1 MSDEN
6 NDVGISLELLG
17 EENAL
22 SPLKMREYNYPGI
35 LPDSEIRRM
44 CFPFNDNEKPLLTPF
59 AERTSVN
66 DKGARIPS
74 YGISSMG
81 YDIRLA
87 PEWKLFDRP
96 EEGTIDILNPQ
107 PGRYVTES
115 SGEWII
121 IPPGTTVLSR
131 SVEYFNLPNDV
142 FGICTGKSTLARLG
156 LDVLVSPLE
165 PGWSGHLVVEIANN
179 TPNPIRMYA
188 DIGVSQLVFF
198 RSRYAP
204 DKAYTG
210 GKYDKQEGITESLL

>member
-1 MSDEN
+1 MSHDTTN
-6 NDVGISLELLG
+6 VKDSDLIVLGGPSLT
-17 EENAL
+17 N
-22 SPLKMREYNYPGI
+22 SFIREYGYPGI
-35 LPDSEIRRM
+35 LPDSGIRRL
-44 CFPFNDNEKPLLTPF
+44 CVSHADAPPLLTPF
-59 AERTSVN
+59 AERTCVN
-66 DKGARIPS
+66 ERGVRIPS

-87 PEWKLFDRP
+87 PEWKLFDKP
-96 EEGTIDILNPQ
+96 EEGVIDILNPQ

-115 SGEWII
+115 SGEWID

-131 SVEYFNLPNDV
+131 SVEYFNIPSDV

-204 DKAYTG
+204 DSAYTG
-210 GKYDKQEGITESLL
+210 GKYDKQEGITESRL